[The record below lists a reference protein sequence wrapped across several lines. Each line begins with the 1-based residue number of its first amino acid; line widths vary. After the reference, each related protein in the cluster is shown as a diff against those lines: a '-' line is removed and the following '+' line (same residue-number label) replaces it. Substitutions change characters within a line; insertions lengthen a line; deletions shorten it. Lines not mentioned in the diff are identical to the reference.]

1 MKNLFLLFVFLSLS
15 VVAQTVNP
23 ELLTKNWRAF
33 WVYVPNTD
41 PNDYGVYH
49 FRKVLSLEAKPATYV
64 VHVSAD
70 NRYKLFVNGQLVS
83 LGPARGDLYHWHYET
98 VDIAP
103 YLQQGNNVV
112 MATARLISY
121 YLHFVV

>member
-83 LGPARGDLYHWHYET
+83 LGSCSWRPLPLALRNSRYCPL
-98 VDIAP
+98 P
-103 YLQQGNNVV
+103 
-112 MATARLISY
+112 TARQQCGNGY
-121 YLHFVV
+121 RVE

>member
-1 MKNLFLLFVFLSLS
+1 MKNLFLLFAFISLS
-15 VVAQTVNP
+15 AVAQTVNP

-83 LGPARGDLYHWHYET
+83 LGPARGDLYHWLPCGMMASTNLWRKSAHEQLLYCK
-98 VDIAP
+98 VIAKP
-103 YLQQGNNVV
+103 KVL
-112 MATARLISY
+112 
-121 YLHFVV
+121 